1 MGMIFEQSS
10 NVVIDSL
17 ANFIRKKRGIKKGAD
32 SLRND
37 QDGQKSGRLLNVELA
52 DETGRIGAVFFDD

>member
-1 MGMIFEQSS
+1 MIFEQSS
-10 NVVIDSL
+10 NVVLGSL
-17 ANFIRKKRGIKKGAD
+17 ANFIRIKERNKELGAD

-37 QDGQKSGRLLNVELA
+37 QDGEKSGRLLNVELA